1 MTLIRSLNKTNMD
14 EREGGP
20 HVVLSGDNPANGFII
35 WGPFETRR
43 EAMAWLER
51 ACDCNGWA
59 QPLEKPE

>member
-35 WGPFETRR
+35 WGPFPTRR
-43 EAMAWLER
+43 EAMDWLDR
-51 ACDCNGWA
+51 ACDGNGWA